1 MSDSNAPLSGLAK
14 PSGYHDFGGLAG
26 LRSEAARG
34 ADSALRETAKQF
46 EAYFIQQT
54 MKSMRESVEK
64 SDLFDNNETDM
75 FQDMMDKEVASKM
88 AERGS
93 LGLADMIERTLTQRQ
108 LPAAPPRTQEVL
120 AARAGFPLVSPA
132 SPVSLTPVG
141 VQGLPLPRTGGLA
154 LDMSLYGRS
163 PQQGQAA
170 PALESGQTR
179 TNGTTATGTRDSSG
193 VDR

>member
-1 MSDSNAPLSGLAK
+1 MSDSNAPLSGLAR

-34 ADSALRETAKQF
+34 TDSALRETAKQF

-108 LPAAPPRTQEVL
+108 LQATPPSTQEVL
-120 AARAGFPLVSPA
+120 AARAGLPLVPPA
-132 SPVSLTPVG
+132 TPASLTPAG

-154 LDMSLYGRS
+154 LDMGLYGRS
-163 PQQGQAA
+163 QQQGRTDAPVA
-170 PALESGQTR
+170 PAGVGTKQT
-179 TNGTTATGTRDSSG
+179 GAEQ
-193 VDR
+193 